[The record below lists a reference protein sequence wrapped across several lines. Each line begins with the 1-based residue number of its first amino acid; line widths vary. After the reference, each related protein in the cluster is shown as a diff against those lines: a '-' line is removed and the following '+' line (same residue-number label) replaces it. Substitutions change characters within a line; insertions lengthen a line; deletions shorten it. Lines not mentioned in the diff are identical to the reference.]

1 MQQNKNTTNLSELEI
16 IASDRIKMTSAIA
29 DVMGKFQLK
38 LHLKVF
44 DVLKSKGLAL
54 SSLLSILVILP
65 FYGIENIYALF
76 KTGLNNPE
84 FKGKKDAYYNAK
96 NEENINWRTLLL
108 LHAKRFMYL
117 TSKNIHLK
125 GSGVTAFIFDDS
137 LLEKT
142 GKKTERVSM
151 VNDHVSKR
159 FILGYKL
166 LVCGFWD
173 GKSFIPLDFSLHREK
188 GNKQEAL
195 IKTYKKAIREYQKAK
210 AALENS
216 ISSLQKKEDKL
227 LANKDLCKDDKSKT
241 AKSKLKQ
248 TQDSYLKA
256 ETKYNETK
264 KDFCTKE
271 KFLNDSKRKIKRY
284 YSKERLFGL
293 SPKERKEQYKKN
305 VSKNSFGHLR
315 RKETDIDKISST
327 INMLKRV
334 VRKGIVADYLLTDS
348 WFFCH
353 KLLVAVNNMKESA
366 IKLISMVKM
375 NNQLF
380 TICETGKQL
389 SVSKIPE
396 VYRAQVKECRKLK
409 SKYLKVP
416 CTYKGTRT
424 NLFFVKMGKAQK
436 WHLLATT
443 DLNLGFIRLMEI
455 YQIRWSIEVFF
466 KECKQYLNLGGC
478 ESSNFDAQIADT
490 TISMIQHIML
500 TYYKRIYY
508 QQGLGGLFENLKK
521 EQVELDLVTKIL
533 EILRELINCLCDI
546 SGIDYMEFQKD
557 LFHNESVLKTFSKL
571 LPKRLAMDA

>member
-1 MQQNKNTTNLSELEI
+1 LTAPKN
-16 IASDRIKMTSAIA
+16 D
-29 DVMGKFQLK
+29 
-38 LHLKVF
+38 
-44 DVLKSKGLAL
+44 
-54 SSLLSILVILP
+54 
-65 FYGIENIYALF
+65 
-76 KTGLNNPE
+76 
-84 FKGKKDAYYNAK
+84 
-96 NEENINWRTLLL
+96 ENINWRTLLL

-117 TSKNIHLK
+117 TTKNIHLR
-125 GSGVTAFIFDDS
+125 GGGVTAFIFDDS

-142 GKKTERVSM
+142 GKKTERVSV

-188 GNKQEAL
+188 GRRQEGL
-195 IKTYKKAIREYQKAK
+195 IKIYNKASKEYQKAK
-210 AALENS
+210 TA
-216 ISSLQKKEDKL
+216 LQKRALTLQKEEDKL
-227 LANKDLCKDDKSKT
+227 LISKGLCEKSKTKT
-241 AKSKLKQ
+241 AKSKLKRREN
-248 TQDSYLKA
+248 SYIKA
-256 ETKYNETK
+256 ETRYNQTK
-264 KDFCTKE
+264 KDFCSKE
-271 KFLNDSKRKIKRY
+271 KSMNGSKRKIKRY

-293 SPKERKEQYKKN
+293 TPKERKEQYKKI

-327 INMLKRV
+327 INMMKRV
-334 VRKGIVADYLLTDS
+334 IRKGIVADYLLTDS

-353 KLLVAVNNMKESA
+353 KLLGAVNNMKKGA
-366 IKLISMVKM
+366 IKIISMVKM

-380 TICETGKQL
+380 TICKTGKQIN
-389 SVSKIPE
+389 VKKIPE
-396 VYRAQVKECRKLK
+396 IYRAQVKECRKLK
-409 SKYLKVP
+409 SKYLKVA
-416 CTYKGTRT
+416 CTYKGIRT
-424 NLFFVKMGKAQK
+424 NLFFVKMGKAQT

-443 DLNLGFIRLMEI
+443 DLKLGFIRLMEI

-490 TISMIQHIML
+490 TISMVQHIML

-508 QQGLGGLFENLKK
+508 QQSLGGIFENLQK
-521 EQVELDLVTKIL
+521 EQVQLDLVTKII

-557 LFHNESVLKTFSKL
+557 LIQNESVLKTFSKL
-571 LPKRLAMDA
+571 LPKRFAMAA